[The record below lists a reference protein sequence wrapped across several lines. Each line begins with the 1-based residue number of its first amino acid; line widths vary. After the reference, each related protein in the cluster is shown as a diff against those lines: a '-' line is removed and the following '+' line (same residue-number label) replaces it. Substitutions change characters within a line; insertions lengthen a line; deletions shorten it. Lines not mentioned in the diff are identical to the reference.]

1 MRNTPSDAINALS
14 KHVIVAIAFAFTLL
28 SQASM
33 AGRELSN
40 GRAGLG
46 TEELWSRIPQGKAN
60 EIIDEYGAGAE
71 AFLVAQELRKRHLRG
86 ESTNEDRG
94 EIDRIA
100 QDLASIPT
108 QRRSIGER
116 AQMSRSWKKVA
127 YLIRDLEGPGD
138 ACLNYMEIAF
148 ALDPTDASLG
158 RELKFQRDRKEIV
171 EGRAVEAARIREARA
186 RGEEPEFQF
195 VDFSNQ
201 N

>member
-1 MRNTPSDAINALS
+1 
-14 KHVIVAIAFAFTLL
+14 
-28 SQASM
+28 
-33 AGRELSN
+33 
-40 GRAGLG
+40 
-46 TEELWSRIPQGKAN
+46 
-60 EIIDEYGAGAE
+60 
-71 AFLVAQELRKRHLRG
+71 
-86 ESTNEDRG
+86 
-94 EIDRIA
+94 
-100 QDLASIPT
+100 
-108 QRRSIGER
+108 
-116 AQMSRSWKKVA
+116 MSRSWKKVA